1 MGKAYFEGS
10 VYGTSHHGS
19 MQNEVHKALL
29 PHPLPLSF
37 FPSNV
42 SIIN

>member
-10 VYGTSHHGS
+10 VCGTSHHGS
-19 MQNEVHKALL
+19 MQKEVHKGLL
-29 PHPLPLSF
+29 PHPLALDF
-37 FPSNV
+37 FPFNV